1 MELKTLP
8 FQVFLLNVTQ
18 TAGVQVE
25 EGAGTHR
32 SSHHTCSIFCTSL
45 KTRFFYFENSLCV
58 WLPVL
63 LICSVQAD
71 VQICFH

>member
-32 SSHHTCSIFCTSL
+32 VSSHHTCVPSFAHL
-45 KTRFFYFENSLCV
+45 
-58 WLPVL
+58 
-63 LICSVQAD
+63 
-71 VQICFH
+71 